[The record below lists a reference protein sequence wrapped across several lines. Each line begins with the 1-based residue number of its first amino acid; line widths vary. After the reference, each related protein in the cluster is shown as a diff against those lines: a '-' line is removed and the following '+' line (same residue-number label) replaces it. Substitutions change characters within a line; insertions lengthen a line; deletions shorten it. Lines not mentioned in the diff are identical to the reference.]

1 MTTGSHEHDYVAGH
15 VQEALAHVG
24 ETDVHV
30 RSESGRLLLTGTV
43 TTEERRA
50 AAGRVAA
57 SLSEGLTLRN
67 EITVLRQRAPDD
79 EELLS

>member
-1 MTTGSHEHDYVAGH
+1 MTNGDYLAGH

-43 TTEERRA
+43 TTDLRRE
-50 AAGRVAA
+50 AAGRVA
-57 SLSEGLTLRN
+57 SRLCEDLELRN
-67 EITVLRQRAPDD
+67 EITVLRQREPDD
-79 EELLS
+79 DEVLGS

>member
-1 MTTGSHEHDYVAGH
+1 MSAASHQHDYVAGH
-15 VQEALAHVG
+15 VQEALAHAG

-30 RSESGRLLLTGTV
+30 RSEPGRLLLTGTV
-43 TTEERRA
+43 TTEERRE

-57 SLSEGLTLRN
+57 SLSEGLPLRN
-67 EITVLRQRAPDD
+67 EITVLRQGAPDD